1 MTLAMEE
8 DPAREAWS
16 IFFELAME
24 NRARLMEALEQL
36 DLTFMQAHV
45 LRLLDPTK
53 PRPMGELAEM
63 LKCDASNIT
72 GIVDRLEAR
81 GLVVRGS
88 APGDR
93 RVKALAPTPAGLAMR
108 ERVLRACRPLRPRS
122 TRSLRPTSA
131 RCATSSGARLR
142 RRPWRRHVDGA
153 GRPPSWR

>member
-1 MTLAMEE
+1 MTLAMEG

-81 GLVVRGS
+81 GLVARGS

-108 ERVLRACRPLRPRS
+108 ERVLASMQTPPAAIDALPTADKRALRDI
-122 TRSLRPTSA
+122 
-131 RCATSSGARLR
+131 LR
-142 RRPWRRHVDGA
+142 RAVA
-153 GRPPSWR
+153 G

>member
-1 MTLAMEE
+1 MNLMEGQ
-8 DPAREAWS
+8 DPGREAWS

-53 PRPMGELAEM
+53 PRPMGELADQ

-81 GLVVRGS
+81 GLVTRGS

-108 ERVLRACRPLRPRS
+108 ERVLASMQTPPAAIEALPTADKRALRDI
-122 TRSLRPTSA
+122 
-131 RCATSSGARLR
+131 LR
-142 RRPWRRHVDGA
+142 RAVAH
-153 GRPPSWR
+153 

>member
-1 MTLAMEE
+1 
-8 DPAREAWS
+8 
-16 IFFELAME
+16 
-24 NRARLMEALEQL
+24 MEALEQL

-53 PRPMGELAEM
+53 PRPMGELAEQ

-81 GLVVRGS
+81 GLVSRGS

-108 ERVLRACRPLRPRS
+108 ERVLASMQTPPAAIEALPAADKRALRDI
-122 TRSLRPTSA
+122 
-131 RCATSSGARLR
+131 LR
-142 RRPWRRHVDGA
+142 RAVAH
-153 GRPPSWR
+153 